1 MEKMQTIEY
10 NKLRIQ
16 LDMLFGEQSQYT
28 LKKPLSLIKMG
39 EVLGIKVREDMLS
52 SDKYFNGD
60 GTTEIFLNIETEVG
74 TIIQLSLIINEDN
87 KVIIISDVDE
97 Y

>member
-1 MEKMQTIEY
+1 MQEIEY

-16 LDMLFGEQSQYT
+16 LDNLFGKQSQYT

-39 EVLGIKVREDMLS
+39 EVLGIKIKEDMLS
-52 SDKYFNGD
+52 SDRYFNQD
-60 GTTEIFLNIETEVG
+60 GTTEIFLNIETEIG
-74 TIIQLSLIINEDN
+74 TVIQLSLIINEDN
-87 KVIIISDVDE
+87 KVIIISDVEE

>member
-1 MEKMQTIEY
+1 MQEIEY

-16 LDMLFGEQSQYT
+16 LDNLFGEQNQYT

-39 EVLGIKVREDMLS
+39 EVLGIKIKEDMIS
-52 SDKYFNGD
+52 SDKYFNQD

-74 TIIQLSLIINEDN
+74 TIIQLSLTINENN
-87 KVIIISDVDE
+87 KVIIISGVDE